1 MFVNGTTILLL
12 EEHMSPLKKKIP
24 LQVLFTSSATSQRG
38 IRELRVTAK
47 SRNWIGECK
56 GLKAPLI
63 VRIVENVTHWTS
75 NTVRNLGKFTV
86 VCDHDKRKSAFSL
99 VRETQASTEGNDSR
113 IIYGTT
119 K

>member
-1 MFVNGTTILLL
+1 MLFVNGATILLL
-12 EEHMSPLKKKIP
+12 EEHM
-24 LQVLFTSSATSQRG
+24 
-38 IRELRVTAK
+38 
-47 SRNWIGECK
+47 
-56 GLKAPLI
+56 
-63 VRIVENVTHWTS
+63 RIVENVTHWTY
-75 NTVRNLGKFTV
+75 NTVRILGKFTV